1 MQKKY
6 LAGIVFTTLV
16 IVLVW
21 LWPQQSQNEVAEQA
35 PDEGAVEP
43 SSTVDTTASE
53 ELCDFSP
60 PHFKVSGFEVRFDT
74 EAQELVF
81 TLAYRIDEE
90 LYRQLESDVTYYLEI
105 EPMEAAR
112 DGDRRTDLLEGPV
125 PSDGKL
131 GDYTVALSMP
141 WTEEMPYNVD
151 QMRYTLYI
159 YNSAKEPVQVFV
171 DVEAYNAF
179 GQ

>member
-6 LAGIVFTTLV
+6 LAGIVFATLV

-21 LWPQQSQNEVAEQA
+21 LWPQRGRNEVAEQA
-35 PDEGAVEP
+35 PDEGTVEP
-43 SSTVDTTASE
+43 SSVIDTTASD
-53 ELCDFSP
+53 ELYDFSS

-90 LYRQLESDVTYYLEI
+90 LYRQLESDVTYYLAI

-112 DGDRRTDLLEGPV
+112 DGDRRTALLEGPV

-131 GDYTVALSMP
+131 GDYAVELSMP
-141 WTEEMPYNVD
+141 WTEDDVD